1 MHPQSEAKAAAG
13 KAGPKPISE
22 PFKKTEINLQIRC
35 WQVLKLHNIEL
46 YLDPDASYAPRM
58 QTLISLLEELKKRW
72 MMEYVVVKS
81 RELSPEEAERVE
93 SAIRSIPPQVRGRIV
108 SSRHHALPLSR
119 TKRLNLKNT
128 PVIILRKNGFPVDV
142 YPHLL
147 GTNYSSPEDFVTK
160 ILRVGPD
167 EHLEARGILEDPL
180 VKIIAD
186 YPDCLEEGMVLLETN
201 AQTEAGVIDALME
214 DSTGNPVVLEAETK
228 AKDSS
233 VAQVCRLAAGYARS
247 REISLDKIRKIVVCL
262 GYEGQLAATCQGS
275 NVELYRIELRRIDR
289 RA

>member
-1 MHPQSEAKAAAG
+1 
-13 KAGPKPISE
+13 
-22 PFKKTEINLQIRC
+22 
-35 WQVLKLHNIEL
+35 
-46 YLDPDASYAPRM
+46 
-58 QTLISLLEELKKRW
+58 
-72 MMEYVVVKS
+72 MEYVLVKS
-81 RELSPEEAERVE
+81 IELPRDETEKVE

-108 SSRHHALPLSR
+108 SSRNHILPLSR
-119 TKRLNLKNT
+119 TKRLNLQNT
-128 PVIILRKNGFPVDV
+128 PVILLRKNGLPVDV

-147 GTNYSSPEDFVTK
+147 GTNYSSPEDSIER

-186 YPDCLEEGMVLLETN
+186 YPDCLEKGMVLLETN

-214 DSTGNPVVLEAETK
+214 DSSGNPVVLEAETR

-233 VAQVCRLAAGYARS
+233 VAQVCRLAAGYAKS
-247 REISLDKIRKIVVCL
+247 SEIPLDKVRKIVVCL
-262 GYEGQLAATCQGS
+262 DYEGQLAATCEGS
-275 NVELYRIELRRIDR
+275 NVELYRIELRKIDR